1 MVTANDISGTRVFSW
16 RAAFRLTL
24 MRLAVAFIALV
35 VLEASPASQQAQVEP
50 RPDRLFIDAVVL
62 DRANMPVLD
71 VKPSELEVWIV
82 GYRIPIETVTFV
94 NPSVDVPSHRSIVL
108 LLDDIDVDPALVPKA
123 REAAREF
130 VRVMSPDDRIAVA
143 TLSGTT
149 MEPSGD
155 RARLLQRID
164 AYASHA
170 WAVERLDT
178 KGAHVLETITA
189 LSRSIGRTT
198 DGRKAIVAIGPSGLL
213 DTPIPPPALGRDLR
227 PEWVAAMR
235 AMAAANIALYV
246 IDPSGVGG
254 SATTGGASGFA
265 RETGGTAFTNTNDM
279 KDAAARIMRET
290 GSYYLIEVA
299 NPVMGRQMD
308 LRALDVRVL
317 RPGISVRARRAVI
330 GTR

>member
-1 MVTANDISGTRVFSW
+1 VSGNDDIPDGDMFSG
-16 RAAFRLTL
+16 RAAFRLTI
-24 MRLAVAFIALV
+24 MRLAVAFIALL
-35 VLEASPASQQAQVEP
+35 VLEASLVSQQVHVEP
-50 RPDRLFIDAVVL
+50 RPGRLFIDAVVL

-94 NPSVDVPSHRSIVL
+94 NPAVNVPSHRLIVL
-108 LLDDIDVDPALVPKA
+108 LLDDINVDPAVVPKA
-123 REAAREF
+123 RDAAREF
-130 VRVMSPDDRIAVA
+130 VRVMSPDDRIVVA

-164 AYASHA
+164 AYAPHA

-178 KGAHVLETITA
+178 KGAHVLETVAA
-189 LSRSIGRTT
+189 LSGSIERTT
-198 DGRKAIVAIGPSGLL
+198 DGRKAIVAIGPSGLF
-213 DTPIPPPALGRDLR
+213 DTPIPPPAVGRDLR

-235 AMAAANIALYV
+235 AMAAANVALYV

-254 SATTGGASGFA
+254 SPTTGGASGFA
-265 RETGGTAFTNTNDM
+265 RETGGVAFTNTNNM
-279 KDAAARIMRET
+279 KDAADRIMRET

-299 NPVMGRQMD
+299 DPVMGQQMD
-308 LRALDVRVL
+308 LRALDVRVH
-317 RPGISVRARRAVI
+317 RPGISVRARRAVM

>member
-1 MVTANDISGTRVFSW
+1 MTTVLQL
-16 RAAFRLTL
+16 AAAL
-24 MRLAVAFIALV
+24 IALV
-35 VLEASPASQQAQVEP
+35 LEVATRSQQPPIEP
-50 RPDRLFIDAVVL
+50 RPGRLFIDAVVL

-178 KGAHVLETITA
+178 KGAHVLETVAA
-189 LSRSIGRTT
+189 LSGSIGHTT
-198 DGRKAIVAIGPSGLL
+198 EGRKAIVAIGPSGLF
-213 DTPIPPPALGRDLR
+213 DTPVPPPALGRDLR

-235 AMAAANIALYV
+235 TMSAANIALYV

-254 SATTGGASGFA
+254 SVTTGGASGFA
-265 RETGGTAFTNTNDM
+265 RETGGVAFTNTNNL
-279 KDAAARIMRET
+279 KDAADR
-290 GSYYLIEVA
+290 
-299 NPVMGRQMD
+299 
-308 LRALDVRVL
+308 
-317 RPGISVRARRAVI
+317 
-330 GTR
+330 